1 MWTMLLVSD
10 LSFDIVSVLPGQ
22 LFLSSSRDEDITISF
37 QNVPLV
43 WLRVGEAHN
52 GTMLLQRK
60 HKYIKK
66 QFKYRNKGT
75 FSPGNQKA
83 IVNGLLTDQFVVL
96 QLFGVHAVGVP
107 DAAID
112 FSNSHTLGTITV
124 EVTHGMQTHITKT
137 LHDRIRN

>member
-1 MWTMLLVSD
+1 MAESWGSPQWYHVAKDKAQTYSKNSLGLEKRANS
-10 LSFDIVSVLPGQ
+10 
-22 LFLSSSRDEDITISF
+22 
-37 QNVPLV
+37 
-43 WLRVGEAHN
+43 H
-52 GTMLLQRK
+52 QRFRK
-60 HKYIKK
+60 V
-66 QFKYRNKGT
+66 
-75 FSPGNQKA
+75 

-124 EVTHGMQTHITKT
+124 KVTHGMQTHITKT